1 MTGGAIAEETELP
14 DSRRCMTSS
23 AWSVTAS
30 MPACSACC
38 ASGDSPAVGST
49 DPLMCSPHSHRSPG
63 VTGGALKR
71 FSTWLVFDY
80 DGTLRTELPMYAQ
93 LAFALDLAAELGH
106 PTSLPELQVG
116 GCLPW
121 PSW

>member
-1 MTGGAIAEETELP
+1 MPLKERPQVAAREP
-14 DSRRCMTSS
+14 DQ
-23 AWSVTAS
+23 
-30 MPACSACC
+30 
-38 ASGDSPAVGST
+38 
-49 DPLMCSPHSHRSPG
+49 
-63 VTGGALKR
+63 GGALKR